1 VAAAMSARSE
11 WLDGIRPRAAL
22 GELGRVRRSLLAET
36 IDARVGGSAS
46 RGVERA
52 LMLDAQLSLVDD
64 MLHYFD
70 RTSMASSLEVR
81 VPFLDH
87 RLVEFC
93 SRMPT
98 ELKLGDRSTKHLL
111 RSVARGVV
119 PDFVIE
125 RRKVGFFSGSVEAW
139 FQRQVT
145 GSVGDILLDP
155 GARYAE
161 FLDRSEIERLMQRVP
176 SSRQSKLLLALLML
190 ELWLSTYLRRATDA
204 VPVEPQEAIT

>member
-1 VAAAMSARSE
+1 
-11 WLDGIRPRAAL
+11 
-22 GELGRVRRSLLAET
+22 LLAET
-36 IDARVGGSAS
+36 IDGRVGGSAS

-98 ELKLGDRSTKHLL
+98 ELKLGGRSTKHLL
-111 RSVARGVV
+111 RSIARGVV

-161 FLDRSEIERLMQRVP
+161 FVDRSEIERLMERVP
-176 SSRQSKLLLALLML
+176 NSRQSKLLLALLML
-190 ELWLSTYLRRATDA
+190 ELWLSTYLPRATGA